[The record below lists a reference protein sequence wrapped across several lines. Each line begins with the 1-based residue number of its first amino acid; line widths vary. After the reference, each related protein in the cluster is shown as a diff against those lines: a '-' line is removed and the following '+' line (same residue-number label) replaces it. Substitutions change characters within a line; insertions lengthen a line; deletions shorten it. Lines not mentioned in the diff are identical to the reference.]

1 VKAFDLSE
9 RSDALIPAL
18 CASLKERAA
27 TLFQTPTG
35 TLQLRF
41 SIDCHWQPGLLWSR
55 HFPYGLRQ

>member
-9 RSDALIPAL
+9 RSDALIPG
-18 CASLKERAA
+18 SLRVFERTRG

-41 SIDCHWQPGLLWSR
+41 SIDRHWQPGPLWSR
-55 HFPYGLRQ
+55 RFPYGLRQ